1 MSANTPA
8 NVSLANYSPF
18 LRGKTLPSGSWTTTG
33 NTDTITNP
41 NIHSNSLIVIMN
53 TSARAGLWY
62 VTVSEGSAVI
72 TSSDSE
78 SAGTTYTFLIL

>member
-8 NVSLANYSPF
+8 NVSLANYNAF
-18 LRGKTLPSGSWTTTG
+18 LRYKTLPTGSWTANG

-41 NIHSNSLIVIMN
+41 NIHSNSLIVVMP
-53 TSARAGLWY
+53 TSARNGNWY
-62 VTVSEGSAVI
+62 FTVTEGSCTI

>member
-1 MSANTPA
+1 MSANIPA

-18 LRGKTLPSGSWTTTG
+18 LRYKTLPAGVWSTTG

-53 TSARAGLWY
+53 TSARAGNWY
-62 VTVSEGSAVI
+62 VTVTEGQAVI

>member
-18 LRGKTLPSGSWTTTG
+18 LRNKTLPSGSWTTTG

-41 NIHSNSLIVIMN
+41 NIHSNSFIQVMP
-53 TSARAGLWY
+53 TSAYAGRWY
-62 VTVSEGSAVI
+62 YTVTEGQCVI
-72 TSSDSE
+72 TSSDPE